1 MSCRALTF
9 LAAVVSM
16 LVSEGSATAMG
27 AVKLDNYTFDK
38 MITTPGLTW
47 LVKVDKSYA
56 YGDKED
62 AFKELCK
69 LAFPVK
75 DFLLGEIPVQEYG
88 DKENS
93 DLQEKFGVKTDDFPA
108 YFLLKGSFESR
119 VKFEGF
125 ADPRAQKPSTWDEDE
140 DGKWE
145 APMLADITTENL
157 NLWLRRNGIKMP
169 SIGTIQELDEIVK
182 TFLKDGRKDSDLD
195 AAKKLAEG
203 EFKNDKKAPIY
214 VKTMQK
220 IKEKGTDYVQTELT
234 RVRKILAGKLTPE
247 KAAELNEK
255 IKILNVFADTQ

>member
-1 MSCRALTF
+1 
-9 LAAVVSM
+9 M

-125 ADPRAQKPSTWDEDE
+125 ADPRAQKPSTWDED
-140 DGKWE
+140 GKWE

-203 EFKNDKKAPIY
+203 EFKSDKKAPIY

-220 IKEKGTDYVQTELT
+220 IKEKGDGYVTTESG
-234 RVRKILAGKLTPE
+234 RVTKLMSGKMAEE
-247 KAAELNEK
+247 KMKQLGDK
-255 IKILNVFADTQ
+255 LKILNIFATKDEL